1 VGLEKKQPRKTKS
14 PVFCLEGKVDIN
26 PKIFREYDIR
36 GIVDK
41 DLTLEFVEYL
51 GKGIGTYFREHGK
64 REAALGRDSR
74 LSSPAYAEAMTKGL
88 LSTGCS
94 VVDLG
99 VVPTPLLY
107 LAVFYKKKEAGVMIT
122 GSHNPPEY
130 NGFKMM
136 AGEETLYG
144 ESIQE
149 IYALLRD
156 KKIIQDYE
164 GIKTSYNI
172 IPDYEDYLLK
182 NIKLEKKLK
191 VILDAGNGTAGFVAA
206 PIFKKLGCEVL
217 ELYCE
222 PDGRFPNHHPDPTLP
237 EAMEELTRQVKET
250 KADFGVGY
258 DGDGD
263 RIGVVDD
270 QGHLLWGDQLMIV
283 FARDILPSNPGA
295 PVISEVKASKLLYE
309 EISRLGGRPIM
320 WKTGHSLIKKKIKEE
335 KALLAGEMSGH
346 IFFADKY
353 FGFDDAI
360 YSSVRLAEILSRS
373 DKKLSEMLA
382 DLPKTYYTPEIRIY
396 ASDEVKFKIVEEVKK
411 ALARKYPI
419 IDIDGVRVNYP
430 RGWALVRASNTQ
442 AVLVL
447 RFEADTPEDLE
458 SIRKEVGKTVEG
470 AIKRLEIS

>member
-1 VGLEKKQPRKTKS
+1 
-14 PVFCLEGKVDIN
+14 VDIN
-26 PKIFREYDIR
+26 QKIFREYDIR

-41 DLTLEFVEYL
+41 DLNLEFVEFL
-51 GKGIGTYFREHGK
+51 GKGIGTYFRQHGK

-74 LSSPAYAEAMTKGL
+74 LSSPAYAEAITGGL

-99 VVPTPLLY
+99 VIPTPLLY
-107 LAVFYKKKEAGVMIT
+107 FAVYYKKKEAAVMIT
-122 GSHNPPEY
+122 GSHNPAEY

-136 AGEETLYG
+136 VGEETLYG
-144 ESIQE
+144 QTIQD
-149 IYALLRD
+149 IYTLLKD
-156 KKIIQDYE
+156 KKIIRDYE
-164 GIKTSYNI
+164 GIRTSYNI
-172 IPDYEDYLLK
+172 IPDYENFLLK
-182 NIKLEKKLK
+182 NINLARKLK
-191 VILDAGNGTAGFVAA
+191 VVLDAGNGTAGFVAA
-206 PIFKKLGCEVL
+206 PIFKKLGCDVE

-222 PDGRFPNHHPDPTLP
+222 PDGTFPNHHPDPTLP
-237 EAMEELTRQVKET
+237 EAMEELIQKVKEI

-263 RIGVVDD
+263 RLGVVDD
-270 QGHLLWGDQLMIV
+270 QGRLLWGDQLMIV
-283 FARDILPSNPGA
+283 FSRDILPSNPGA

-309 EISRLGGRPIM
+309 EIRKLGGRPIM

-346 IFFADKY
+346 IFFADRY

-360 YSSVRLAEILSRS
+360 YSSARLAEILSRS
-373 DKKLSEMLA
+373 DKKLSEMMA

-396 ASDEVKFKIVEEVKK
+396 ASDEVKFKIVDEVKK
-411 ALARKYPI
+411 ILSQKYSV

-430 RGWALVRASNTQ
+430 QGWALVRASNTQ

-447 RFEADTPEDLE
+447 RFEADTPEGLE
-458 SIRKEVGKTVEG
+458 SIRKEVGMTVEE
-470 AIKRLEIS
+470 AIKKLENS